1 MRKHVLI
8 PTDFSLNALNAIKY
22 AFELFKN
29 EDCTFHIYHSYYIV
43 ASSKGNPMFPV
54 PDEMEYRNVR
64 QNIVAEMEYL
74 EKNVT
79 AISENEKHELLFDFE
94 YGFLTDGIREKVE
107 KENIDLVVMGTRGKT
122 DDKKLSYGR
131 NTIEVME
138 KMRNCPV
145 MAVPSNVK
153 YKEFNEI
160 IFPTNFEENYNLDDL
175 EIFKSIAQITTASIG
190 IFHLGEDRDLNQKH
204 QHNKMLLEDHLRPV
218 EVNYHFMSDKNLLE
232 SLLQFVNN
240 RNSSMI
246 CFVNRKHWFFG
257 NIFSNPL
264 IKGLGVLSTVPILAL
279 HDH

>member
-1 MRKHVLI
+1 MRKHILI

-22 AFELFKN
+22 AFEVFKA
-29 EDCTFHIYHSYYIV
+29 EECTFYIFHAYYIL

-54 PDEMEYRNVR
+54 PDEMEYNAAR
-64 QNIVAEMEYL
+64 QLIVSEMNFL
-74 EKNVT
+74 EKNVS
-79 AISENEKHELLFDFE
+79 AISDNPNHQLQFDFE
-94 YGFLTDGIREKVE
+94 YGFLIDALKDKVV
-107 KENIDLVVMGTRGKT
+107 KENIDLIVMGTRGATNDRKVA
-122 DDKKLSYGR
+122 YGR
-131 NTIEVME
+131 NAIDVME

-153 YKEFNEI
+153 YKKFNEI

-175 EIFKSIAQITTASIG
+175 KILKGIAKITSASIG
-190 IFHLGEDRDLNQKH
+190 IFHLGEERILNPKQ
-204 QHNKMLLEDHLRPV
+204 QQNKIFLEDQLRPV
-218 EVNYHFMSDKNLLE
+218 DFDCHFHSGENLLE
-232 SLLQFVNN
+232 SLLRFVND

-264 IKGLGVLSTVPILAL
+264 IKSLGVHATVPILAL